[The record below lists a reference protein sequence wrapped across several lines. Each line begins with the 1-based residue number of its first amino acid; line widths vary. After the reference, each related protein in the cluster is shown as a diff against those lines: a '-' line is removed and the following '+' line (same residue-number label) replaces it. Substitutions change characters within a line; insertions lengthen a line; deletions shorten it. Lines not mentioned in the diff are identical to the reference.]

1 MVGGVAHVVASG
13 PLLLAVPVPAAA
25 GAVSFASPC
34 CLPLVPGY
42 LSYVTGMAG
51 ADAQGTA
58 RGAVQDGDGQP
69 AGARWVRGRTVAGTG
84 LFVLGFAV
92 VFAGYG
98 AVFGGLG
105 AAFITY
111 QQVLSRVL
119 GAMVIVLGLAFIGA
133 LDRIALF
140 GRSLRPGYRPRAG
153 LAGAPLLGVLFGL
166 GWTPC
171 IGPTLAAVLS
181 LSATTGGAGRGAAL
195 AFVYSLGLGLPFLLA
210 AFGVSRAMRVFDIAR
225 RHARAV
231 ARVGGVM
238 LVLVGLLQVT
248 GVWTDLIARMQ
259 GWITGYTL
267 PL

>member
-1 MVGGVAHVVASG
+1 MAGGVADVVTAG
-13 PLLLAVPVPAAA
+13 PLLLAAPLAAAA
-25 GAVSFASPC
+25 GAISFASPC

-51 ADAQGTA
+51 TDAQRA
-58 RGAVQDGDGQP
+58 LRGGVVRAAV
-69 AGARWVRGRTVAGTG
+69 RRVRGRTVAGTG
-84 LFVLGFAV
+84 LFVLGFSA
-92 VFAGYG
+92 VFASYG
-98 AVFGGLG
+98 AIFGELG
-105 AAFITY
+105 AALITY
-111 QQVLSRVL
+111 QNILVRVL
-119 GAMVIVLGLAFIGA
+119 GALVIVLGLAFIGA
-133 LDRIALF
+133 FDRIAFF

-153 LAGAPLLGVLFGL
+153 LAGAPVLGVLFGL

-181 LSATTGGAGRGAAL
+181 LSATTGGAGRGAVL
-195 AFVYSLGLGLPFLLA
+195 AFVYGVGLGLPFLLA
-210 AFGVSRAMRVFDIAR
+210 AFGVSTAMRVFEAIR

-231 ARVGGVM
+231 TRVGGGM

-248 GVWTDLIARMQ
+248 GVWTELIARMQ